1 MDSTNQAENIV
12 TTASTADLSI
22 ISLILSS
29 DFIGKSVILI
39 LVLASVWTWAIIITK
54 MLYFSELKKKMR
66 NFESV
71 FWSGQVLDDL
81 YERVKKVVDNP
92 LSAVFISAMDECRK
106 NAKHNQAARSDL
118 LKIGHKERLVQSMN
132 LAKNREV
139 EQLETKLGFLATVG
153 SAAPFIG
160 LFGTVWGIMHSFQSI
175 AASKNTSLAV
185 VAPGI
190 AEALLATAIGLFA
203 AIPAVVFYNYLS
215 SQVDNIYNKIEDFS
229 GELNSLLTRAIDEE
243 KM

>member
-1 MDSTNQAENIV
+1 MEATNQAENIV
-12 TTASTADLSI
+12 TTVSTADFSV
-22 ISLILSS
+22 ISLVLSS

-39 LVLASVWTWAIIITK
+39 LILSSIWTWAIIVNKI
-54 MLYFSELKKKMR
+54 LYYKELKKKMS
-66 NFESV
+66 NFENI

-81 YERVKKVVDNP
+81 YERVKKLIDNP
-92 LSAVFISAMDECRK
+92 LSAVFVSAMEECKK
-106 NAKHNQAARSDL
+106 NAKNSSVVKSDL
-118 LKIGHKERLVQSMN
+118 IKVGHKERVIQSMH
-132 LAKNREV
+132 LTKNREV
-139 EQLETKLGFLATVG
+139 ERLESKLGFLATVG

-203 AIPAVVFYNYLS
+203 AIPAVIFYNYLS
-215 SQVDNIYNKIEDFS
+215 SQVDGIYNKIEDFS

-243 KM
+243 KI